1 MKIIGNAGYDV
12 ILMTS
17 QEELRRYRYK
27 ENLLFRKLCSEGT
40 FMKNVI
46 LSWWFWDSK
55 SNAEKSCN
63 GARSVHDYEC

>member
-46 LSWWFWDSK
+46 LIMVVSGSIT
-55 SNAEKSCN
+55 EKSCN
-63 GARSVHDYEC
+63 GARSVHDFEC